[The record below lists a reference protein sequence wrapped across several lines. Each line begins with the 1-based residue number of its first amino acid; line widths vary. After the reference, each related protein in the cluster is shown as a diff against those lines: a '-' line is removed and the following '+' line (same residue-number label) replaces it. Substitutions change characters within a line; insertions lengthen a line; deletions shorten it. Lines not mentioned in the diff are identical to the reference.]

1 MYDLKYQ
8 RVYPLGKDIPRYP
21 ASIFFLV
28 LAQAL
33 QVVQA
38 LQALQVLQAPQA
50 LQTLQTPPSPLRV
63 SPAAV
68 IDCSQSTKLSPGT
81 LKLQITPL
89 ISSYTFTSFL
99 FNKTKLLT
107 FHVPQKLPRALTPSG
122 FTLSLSKFA
131 PPRA

>member
-8 RVYPLGKDIPRYP
+8 RVYPLGEDIPRYP

-28 LAQAL
+28 LAQVL
-33 QVVQA
+33 QV
-38 LQALQVLQAPQA
+38 LQALQVLQVPQA
-50 LQTLQTPPSPLRV
+50 LQTPPSPLRV
-63 SPAAV
+63 SLAAV

-99 FNKTKLLT
+99 FDKTKLLT
-107 FHVPQKLPRALTPSG
+107 FHVPQELPRALTPSG

-131 PPRA
+131 PHRA

>member
-8 RVYPLGKDIPRYP
+8 RVYPLGEDIPRYP
-21 ASIFFLV
+21 VSIFFLV
-28 LAQAL
+28 LAQVL
-33 QVVQA
+33 QVVQVLQA
-38 LQALQVLQAPQA
+38 LQALQVPQAP
-50 LQTLQTPPSPLRV
+50 QTPPSPLRV

-99 FNKTKLLT
+99 FDKTKLLT
-107 FHVPQKLPRALTPSG
+107 FHVPQELPRALTPSG

-131 PPRA
+131 PHRA